1 MGILVGNMTFLPV
14 FDGKSVSFV
23 FSDFREVFLEVRKR
37 RITIW
42 RHIDYREDDLIG
54 LPETKK
60 LFIYL
65 RSSADEGSFDTFTLK
80 ISIKLFY

>member
-1 MGILVGNMTFLPV
+1 MTLLPV
-14 FDGKSVSFV
+14 LDGKSVSFV

-54 LPETKK
+54 LSISEE

-65 RSSADEGSFDTFTLK
+65 GTSADEGFFDIFSLK
-80 ISIKLFY
+80 ISIQLFY